1 MKVYSFYKFIHLNDL
16 PKLKRDILSCLSNN
30 NIKGTVL
37 LSSEGI
43 NANISQESS
52 ILDKAIDNIG
62 NYLDLTNIFINK
74 SKSKCIAFQKLK
86 VKIKKEIIKF
96 NGPIDD
102 SKTNSKHLTSL
113 KPSQWEQLLNQ
124 DIQLVD
130 MRNSFEY
137 SLGTFKGAIDLGLK
151 NFTDLK
157 QKSKKLN
164 SLDKNKKTAIFCTG
178 GIRCEKAGLFLNELG
193 FDQVYQLD
201 GGIINY
207 LNSNKTNDK
216 WKGDCFVFD
225 DRILIKN

>member
-16 PKLKRDILSCLSNN
+16 PKLKRDILSCLNN
-30 NIKGTVL
+30 SNIKGTVL
-37 LSSEGI
+37 LSAEGI
-43 NANISQESS
+43 NANISQKSN
-52 ILDKAIDNIG
+52 ILEKAIDSIG
-62 NYLDLTNIFINK
+62 NYIDLTNIFINK
-74 SKSKCIAFQKLK
+74 SKSEGIAFQKLK

-96 NGPIDD
+96 NGPIGD
-102 SKTNSKHLTSL
+102 SKTNSNHLTSL
-113 KPSQWEQLLNQ
+113 KPSEWKQLLNQ

-207 LNSNKTNDK
+207 LNTNKRDDK
-216 WKGDCFVFD
+216 WTGDCFVFD